1 MTEANKQGGL
11 AGVRV
16 LVVDDDDPIRTLVHR
31 VLSSSGCAVE
41 DAENGRMA
49 LQILLRQDFDVVVVD
64 LRMHEMDGITFI
76 QEARNIWPWLGF
88 IIMTGFVDDV
98 SIEKAQSLGIM
109 RVLQKPLRPSV
120 LCAEVAE
127 EFQERRGD
135 LGGQAAGF
143 EQHQRQLR
151 IMGHLTEVALAS
163 GTFVEALRE
172 LSDGLAG
179 LFSCDVAGLLG
190 FSDEQKILVVSAQK
204 KVGERFLRRAEDE
217 IIERYNALS
226 GQHLARS
233 EVRIQWE
240 GEPPSSEGAQEP
252 GRVLTIPILVGNEVR
267 GVLLLATAEATAFA
281 KSEVSFMYHTANL
294 LSAVLSAVNR
304 IRQMAVHD
312 SLTGLYNRA
321 HLEEHLERS
330 WALAKRHGHNMAV
343 MIMDIDYFKSFND
356 SHGHMVGDRLLKEF
370 ASILRNA
377 ARTTDLVARYGG
389 DEFVIILPET
399 DLPSGLMLGSR
410 VLKIVDEHVFCADTL
425 ALKLTTSI
433 GVATSRDVS
442 PEARAGEMLRLADM
456 ALYEAKR
463 EGRNRVRL
471 WSAGKAAR
479 EEKGVADLAPK
490 GPPSLGRILV
500 VDDEPSILEVLTG
513 MLGNAG
519 YAVDAENTAQ
529 GAFRRLEQNI
539 GVYDVVVTDLQLP
552 DVDGLQVLDRVR
564 TVDPLAITIV
574 LTGNASKDTAVAS
587 LRHGAFEFIEK
598 PLRKDELL
606 MVVERAREHRR
617 LRVENDRYRMRLED
631 MVRQKSAELS
641 DAMERIK
648 QSNEFT
654 LQALA
659 GLLDAREQA
668 TGKHCLRVRDLTI
681 AVGKRMDMAEN
692 ELTVIGQGALL
703 HDIGKIAV
711 PDAILLKPGTL
722 TEAEWKIMRTHPE
735 VGYNILRISPY
746 MQEVAELVYAH
757 QEKYDG
763 TGYPRGLKGE
773 AIPVGARLFAVI
785 DAYDAMRSHRP
796 YRRAMT
802 SVRAKAELSRGS
814 GTQFDPEVVAAFLD
828 NQVELEAIGNW
839 PPE

>member
-1 MTEANKQGGL
+1 
-11 AGVRV
+11 
-16 LVVDDDDPIRTLVHR
+16 
-31 VLSSSGCAVE
+31 
-41 DAENGRMA
+41 
-49 LQILLRQDFDVVVVD
+49 
-64 LRMHEMDGITFI
+64 
-76 QEARNIWPWLGF
+76 
-88 IIMTGFVDDV
+88 
-98 SIEKAQSLGIM
+98 
-109 RVLQKPLRPSV
+109 
-120 LCAEVAE
+120 
-127 EFQERRGD
+127 
-135 LGGQAAGF
+135 
-143 EQHQRQLR
+143 
-151 IMGHLTEVALAS
+151 
-163 GTFVEALRE
+163 
-172 LSDGLAG
+172 
-179 LFSCDVAGLLG
+179 
-190 FSDEQKILVVSAQK
+190 
-204 KVGERFLRRAEDE
+204 
-217 IIERYNALS
+217 
-226 GQHLARS
+226 
-233 EVRIQWE
+233 
-240 GEPPSSEGAQEP
+240 
-252 GRVLTIPILVGNEVR
+252 
-267 GVLLLATAEATAFA
+267 
-281 KSEVSFMYHTANL
+281 
-294 LSAVLSAVNR
+294 
-304 IRQMAVHD
+304 
-312 SLTGLYNRA
+312 
-321 HLEEHLERS
+321 
-330 WALAKRHGHNMAV
+330 
-343 MIMDIDYFKSFND
+343 
-356 SHGHMVGDRLLKEF
+356 
-370 ASILRNA
+370 
-377 ARTTDLVARYGG
+377 
-389 DEFVIILPET
+389 
-399 DLPSGLMLGSR
+399 
-410 VLKIVDEHVFCADTL
+410 
-425 ALKLTTSI
+425 
-433 GVATSRDVS
+433 
-442 PEARAGEMLRLADM
+442 
-456 ALYEAKR
+456 
-463 EGRNRVRL
+463 
-471 WSAGKAAR
+471 
-479 EEKGVADLAPK
+479 
-490 GPPSLGRILV
+490 
-500 VDDEPSILEVLTG
+500 
-513 MLGNAG
+513 
-519 YAVDAENTAQ
+519 
-529 GAFRRLEQNI
+529 
-539 GVYDVVVTDLQLP
+539 
-552 DVDGLQVLDRVR
+552 
-564 TVDPLAITIV
+564 VDPLAITIV

-587 LRHGAFEFIEK
+587 LRNGAFEFIEK

>member
-1 MTEANKQGGL
+1 
-11 AGVRV
+11 
-16 LVVDDDDPIRTLVHR
+16 
-31 VLSSSGCAVE
+31 
-41 DAENGRMA
+41 
-49 LQILLRQDFDVVVVD
+49 
-64 LRMHEMDGITFI
+64 
-76 QEARNIWPWLGF
+76 
-88 IIMTGFVDDV
+88 
-98 SIEKAQSLGIM
+98 
-109 RVLQKPLRPSV
+109 
-120 LCAEVAE
+120 
-127 EFQERRGD
+127 
-135 LGGQAAGF
+135 
-143 EQHQRQLR
+143 
-151 IMGHLTEVALAS
+151 
-163 GTFVEALRE
+163 
-172 LSDGLAG
+172 
-179 LFSCDVAGLLG
+179 
-190 FSDEQKILVVSAQK
+190 
-204 KVGERFLRRAEDE
+204 
-217 IIERYNALS
+217 
-226 GQHLARS
+226 
-233 EVRIQWE
+233 
-240 GEPPSSEGAQEP
+240 
-252 GRVLTIPILVGNEVR
+252 
-267 GVLLLATAEATAFA
+267 
-281 KSEVSFMYHTANL
+281 
-294 LSAVLSAVNR
+294 
-304 IRQMAVHD
+304 
-312 SLTGLYNRA
+312 
-321 HLEEHLERS
+321 
-330 WALAKRHGHNMAV
+330 
-343 MIMDIDYFKSFND
+343 
-356 SHGHMVGDRLLKEF
+356 MVGDRLLKEF

-425 ALKLTTSI
+425 ALRITTSI
-433 GVATSRDVS
+433 GVATSQDVS
-442 PEARAGEMLRLADM
+442 PDARAGEMLRLADM
-456 ALYEAKR
+456 ALYEAKH

-479 EEKGVADLAPK
+479 EVKGVADLAPK
-490 GPPSLGRILV
+490 GPPNLGRILV

-513 MLGNAG
+513 ILGNAG

>member
-1 MTEANKQGGL
+1 
-11 AGVRV
+11 
-16 LVVDDDDPIRTLVHR
+16 
-31 VLSSSGCAVE
+31 
-41 DAENGRMA
+41 
-49 LQILLRQDFDVVVVD
+49 
-64 LRMHEMDGITFI
+64 
-76 QEARNIWPWLGF
+76 
-88 IIMTGFVDDV
+88 
-98 SIEKAQSLGIM
+98 
-109 RVLQKPLRPSV
+109 
-120 LCAEVAE
+120 
-127 EFQERRGD
+127 
-135 LGGQAAGF
+135 
-143 EQHQRQLR
+143 
-151 IMGHLTEVALAS
+151 MGHLTEVALAS